1 MGEGVETKGREL
13 DNKDLSLIIMLLST
27 HISCSEAVSAGW
39 NSLGPSTTRF
49 GCSLVSCCSSS
60 GRSGFRGGG
69 GVSNSPQCCGAAIVV
84 AGLSIGGY
92 CLTVTMAVGEEKGQ
106 TRHKIS

>member
-1 MGEGVETKGREL
+1 
-13 DNKDLSLIIMLLST
+13 MLLST

-49 GCSLVSCCSSS
+49 SCSLVSCCSSS

-69 GVSNSPQCCGAAIVV
+69 GVSNSPQCCGAAIVT
-84 AGLSIGGY
+84 AGLSPGSCY
-92 CLTVTMAVGEEKGQ
+92 LTVTAVAVDKENQ
-106 TRHKIS
+106 TRHKIGLNILG